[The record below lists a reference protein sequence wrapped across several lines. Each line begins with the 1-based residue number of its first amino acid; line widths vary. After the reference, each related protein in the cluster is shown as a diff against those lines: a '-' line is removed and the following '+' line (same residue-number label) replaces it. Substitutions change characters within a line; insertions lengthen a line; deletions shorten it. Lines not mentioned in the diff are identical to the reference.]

1 MSPTPNAAQNCA
13 EWLKWCRRNGWP
25 KESTSRLCDLW
36 WEFHDDEGNLVGEQ
50 PDLERFRETLVGMR
64 SQSDGDCNA
73 CEGSGESAVNFPDG
87 TEASTK
93 TPPCA
98 MCGGSGVKSE

>member
-64 SQSDGDCNA
+64 SQSDEALSMSRGNVEFLA
-73 CEGSGESAVNFPDG
+73 VALFYSAPWAVLI
-87 TEASTK
+87 
-93 TPPCA
+93 CL
-98 MCGGSGVKSE
+98 VLQ